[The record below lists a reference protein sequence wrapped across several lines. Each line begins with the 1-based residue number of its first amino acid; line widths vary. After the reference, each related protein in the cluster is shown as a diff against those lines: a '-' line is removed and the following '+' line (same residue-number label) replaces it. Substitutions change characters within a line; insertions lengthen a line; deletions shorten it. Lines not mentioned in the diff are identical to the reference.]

1 MDRLLVNIPMLP
13 PKEVSPNYHGE
24 LRARMSA
31 TKAWREAAYYCARQA
46 CPGVFPN
53 YKKAAVRVTF
63 QVPSQAY
70 IKDDDN
76 AIASVKPALDGC
88 VLAGIVCDDSPEYLR
103 VLEVVWGINKAKD
116 KATIL
121 EFIKLEGKDG
131 TRQNSTRKSREGSC
145 RGCETPL
152 PILPAN

>member
-1 MDRLLVNIPMLP
+1 MEKVVVNIPMLA
-13 PKEVSPNYHGE
+13 PKECSPNYHGR
-24 LRARMSA
+24 LRAKMSA

-53 YKKAAVRVTF
+53 YEKAVVRITF

-76 AIASVKPALDGC
+76 AINSVKAALDGC
-88 VLAGIVCDDSPEYLR
+88 VQAGIVCDDSPEHLR
-103 VLEVVWGINKAKD
+103 ILQVVWDIGKTKD

-121 EFIKLEGKDG
+121 EFIKLEEEHGA
-131 TRQNSTRKSREGSC
+131 TES
-145 RGCETPL
+145 
-152 PILPAN
+152 

>member
-1 MDRLLVNIPMLP
+1 MQKEGITEKELLQQVKVNIPMLP

-31 TKAWREAAYYCARQA
+31 AKAWREAAYYCARQA

-53 YKKAAVRVTF
+53 YDKAIIKVTF

-76 AIASVKPALDGC
+76 AITSVKPALDGC
-88 VLAGIVCDDSPEYLR
+88 VLAGIICDDSPAHLR
-103 VLEVVWGINKAKD
+103 ILSVVWDINKAKD

-121 EFIKLEGKDG
+121 EFIKLEG
-131 TRQNSTRKSREGSC
+131 N
-145 RGCETPL
+145 
-152 PILPAN
+152 

>member
-1 MDRLLVNIPMLP
+1 MEKVVVNIPMLA
-13 PKEVSPNYHGE
+13 PKECSPNYHGR
-24 LRARMSA
+24 LRAKMSA

-53 YKKAAVRVTF
+53 YEKAVVRITF

-76 AIASVKPALDGC
+76 AINSVKAALDGC
-88 VLAGIVCDDSPEYLR
+88 VQAGIVCDDSPEHLR
-103 VLEVVWGINKAKD
+103 ILQVVWDIGKTKD

-121 EFIKLEGKDG
+121 EFIKLAEEHGH
-131 TRQNSTRKSREGSC
+131 
-145 RGCETPL
+145 
-152 PILPAN
+152 

>member
-1 MDRLLVNIPMLP
+1 MDRLVVTIPQLP
-13 PKEVSPNYHGE
+13 PKECSPNFHGA
-24 LRARMSA
+24 LREKMSA

-53 YKKAAVRVTF
+53 FEKAVVRITF
-63 QVPSQAY
+63 QVPSRAY

-88 VLAGIVCDDSPEYLR
+88 VIANIVRDDSPKHLR
-103 VLEVVWGINKAKD
+103 ILQVMWDINKAKE

-121 EFIKLEGKDG
+121 EFIKQEVNGAV
-131 TRQNSTRKSREGSC
+131 RKSKENSR
-145 RGCETPL
+145 
-152 PILPAN
+152 

>member
-13 PKEVSPNYHGE
+13 PEEVSPNYHGE
-24 LRARMSA
+24 LRAKMSA

-53 YKKAAVRVTF
+53 YEKAVVKVTF
-63 QVPSQAY
+63 QVPSQVY

-88 VLAGIVCDDSPEYLR
+88 VLAGIVCDDSPEHLR
-103 VLEVVWGINKAKD
+103 ILPVVWDIDKGKD

-121 EFIKLEGKDG
+121 EFIDLDEQDG
-131 TRQNSTRKSREGSC
+131 H
-145 RGCETPL
+145 
-152 PILPAN
+152 

>member
-1 MDRLLVNIPMLP
+1 MGIVVSIPMLP

-24 LRARMSA
+24 LRARMRA
-31 TKAWREAAYYCARQA
+31 TKAWREAAYYCARNA

-53 YKKAAVRVTF
+53 YEKAVVRVTY
-63 QVPSQAY
+63 QVPSQVY

-88 VLAGIVCDDSPEYLR
+88 VLAGIVCDDSPEHLR
-103 VLEVVWGINKAKD
+103 ILQVVWDIDKAKD

-121 EFIKLEGKDG
+121 EFIKMEEIKKLEEEKIDG
-131 TRQNSTRKSREGSC
+131 AEEG
-145 RGCETPL
+145 
-152 PILPAN
+152 

>member
-13 PKEVSPNYHGE
+13 PRECSPNYHGE
-24 LRARMSA
+24 LRAKMSA

-53 YKKAAVRVTF
+53 YEKAVVKVTF
-63 QVPSQAY
+63 QVPSQVY

-76 AIASVKPALDGC
+76 AIASIKPALDGC
-88 VLAGIVCDDSPEYLR
+88 VLAGIVCDDSPEHLR
-103 VLEVVWGINKAKD
+103 ILSEVVWDINKAKD

-121 EFIKLEGKDG
+121 EFIKLEVSDG
-131 TRQNSTRKSREGSC
+131 TGKSRKNS
-145 RGCETPL
+145 
-152 PILPAN
+152 

>member
-13 PKEVSPNYHGE
+13 PEECSPNYHGE
-24 LRARMSA
+24 LRARMRA

-53 YKKAAVRVTF
+53 FENAVVRVTF
-63 QVPSQAY
+63 QVPSHAY

-88 VLAGIVCDDSPEYLR
+88 VQAGIVCDDSPEHLR
-103 VLEVVWGINKAKD
+103 ILPVVWDINKARD

-121 EFIKLEGKDG
+121 EFIKLEQG
-131 TRQNSTRKSREGSC
+131 
-145 RGCETPL
+145 
-152 PILPAN
+152 